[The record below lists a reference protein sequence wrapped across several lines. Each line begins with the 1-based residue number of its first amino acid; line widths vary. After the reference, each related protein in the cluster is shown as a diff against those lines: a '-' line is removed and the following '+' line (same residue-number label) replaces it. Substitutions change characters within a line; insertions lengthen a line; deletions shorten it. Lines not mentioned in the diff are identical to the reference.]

1 MSSPRPVVEAENRL
15 ERFNADRD
23 GILSEVERR
32 IMAATCER
40 AERGGDASLEYV
52 INEVAFAE
60 MRRLDKATSRG
71 GQKAF
76 QRWRELAN
84 RLSRM
89 SDEEK
94 RGELQKLVSY
104 YARDVVGNFN
114 PRVYRFASDVMPPL
128 VSVLLSPIS
137 SWRSGLAALG
147 EFEGH
152 LQVEGP
158 LDVIRD
164 ACDRGTVV
172 VTPTHSSN
180 LDSIVLALGL
190 KLNKLP
196 PVTYGAGKNLF
207 TNPFISYFMHN
218 LGAYRVDRRL
228 RFSLYK
234 AVLKQYSSVL
244 LERGYH
250 SLFFPGG
257 TRSRSNMVE
266 HRLKLGLL
274 GTALTAYQNSLR
286 SNGRHRRMY
295 VVPVT
300 INYRL
305 VLEAET
311 LIDDYL
317 ADDGKSRYIIED
329 DEFSR
334 FGRLLEFMRK
344 TLALEDAVH
353 LRFGMPMDVF
363 GNQTDVDGNSLD
375 RRGRVV
381 DPASYVT
388 DANGNVVDDPQ
399 RDAEYTRI
407 LGRSLGK
414 AFQRDT
420 VFHATSLVSRAAFD
434 EIAAKANTRDIY
446 RLLRLPAS
454 ELVVSAERVRAGVA
468 RLQDRIRTNPELGNI
483 HEREPAEVVRD
494 AIAGLVTYHTR
505 RVLAQFGDEIRVG
518 DMKLLF
524 YYQNRTSHI
533 APETGA

>member
-60 MRRLDKATSRG
+60 MRRHEKSSSRS
-71 GQKAF
+71 GQRAF

-84 RLSRM
+84 RLARM
-89 SDEEK
+89 SDDEKCEEL
-94 RGELQKLVSY
+94 EKLVSY
-104 YARDVVGNFN
+104 YCRDVVGNFN

-128 VSVLLSPIS
+128 VSVLLSPIK

-147 EFEGH
+147 EFEGK
-152 LQVEGP
+152 LQVDGP
-158 LDVIRD
+158 LDVIRN
-164 ACDRGTVV
+164 ACDRGTVI
-172 VTPTHSSN
+172 VTPTHTSN
-180 LDSIVLALGL
+180 LDSIVLALAL
-190 KLNKLP
+190 KLNRLP

-228 RFSLYK
+228 QFSLYK
-234 AVLKQYSSVL
+234 DVLKQYSSVL

-266 HRLKLGLL
+266 QRLKLGLL
-274 GTALTAYQNSLR
+274 GTALTAYQNTLR
-286 SNGRHRRMY
+286 SDTRHRRMY

-363 GNQTDVDGNSLD
+363 GNQTDEDGNSLD

-388 DANGNVVDDPQ
+388 NADGEVIDDPQ

-407 LGRSLGK
+407 LGRSLAG
-414 AFQRDT
+414 AFLRES
-420 VFHATSLVSRAAFD
+420 VFHATSLVARAVFD
-434 EIAAKANTRDIY
+434 EIAAKTGTRDIY
-446 RLLRLPAS
+446 RLLRLTPGELAVPA
-454 ELVVSAERVRAGVA
+454 EGVRAGVA
-468 RLQDRIRTNPELGNI
+468 RLQDRIRANPELGSV
-483 HEREPAEVVRD
+483 HHREPAEVVRD
-494 AIAGLVTYHTR
+494 AVAGLVTYHTR

-533 APETGA
+533 APEPVA

>member
-15 ERFNADRD
+15 EGFNADRD
-23 GILSEVERR
+23 GILAEVERR
-32 IMAATCER
+32 IVAATCAR

-60 MRRLDKATSRG
+60 MRRLDKASGRAS
-71 GQKAF
+71 QKAF
-76 QRWRELAN
+76 HRWRDLAN
-84 RLSRM
+84 RLARM
-89 SDEEK
+89 TEDEK
-94 RGELQKLVSY
+94 LDELHKLVGY

-114 PRVYRFASDVMPPL
+114 PRVYRFASDIMPPL
-128 VSVLLSPIS
+128 MSVLLTPIKG
-137 SWRSGLAALG
+137 WRAGLAALG
-147 EFEGH
+147 EFEGRVH
-152 LQVEGP
+152 VEGP
-158 LDVIRD
+158 LDVIRN
-164 ACDRGTVV
+164 ACDRGTVI

-180 LDSIVLALGL
+180 MDSIVLALGL

-228 RFSLYK
+228 QFSLYK
-234 AVLKQYSSVL
+234 NVLKEYSSVL
-244 LERGYH
+244 LEHGYH

-266 HRLKLGLL
+266 QRLKLGLL

-286 SNGRHRRMY
+286 DPAHHRRMY

-353 LRFGMPMDVF
+353 LRFGMPLDVF
-363 GNQTDVDGNSLD
+363 GNPTDEDGNSLD

-388 DANGNVVDDPQ
+388 DASGEVVDDPQ

-407 LGRSLGK
+407 LGRSLAK
-414 AFQRDT
+414 TFLRNT
-420 VFHATSLVSRAAFD
+420 VLHATSLVARAAFD
-434 EIAAKANTRDIY
+434 EIANNAKTRDIY
-446 RLLRLPAS
+446 RLLRLDPA
-454 ELVVSAERVRAGVA
+454 ELVVPADTLRARVAH
-468 RLQDRIRTNPELGNI
+468 LCDRIRANPAWGSF
-483 HEREPAEVVRD
+483 HDRDPAEIVRD

-505 RVLAQFGDEIRVG
+505 RVVAQFGDEIRVG

-533 APETGA
+533 PPEPAP